1 MKVSFKVL
9 VKSLKEDDI
18 DKLNYVGKKYEDFN
32 FIEDNN
38 NLLLIIFRYIF
49 FFNGH
54 FSYQELNNKKNE
66 SKWFKK
72 LLNSFYDYCLKGE
85 DTNFL
90 YVYFN
95 SVFSLNY
102 NNIKKDYGN
111 FITNILQM
119 NGKNNCD
126 LCSYLIALLSFVNGN
141 KKYTKTFFDIQRNDI
156 IIKHKN
162 KYDKMRVIFFWEDL
176 TYYFLLIKVP
186 IIYKDINGTDNKKF
200 TYDMKELKCYVEL
213 CHINNSIKIFIE
225 TIYRCIID
233 CKDIRENKPKD
244 IQKFIGEI
252 FNILNIYLKNSETW
266 DEAILYSAYDK
277 IYELAFQYTSENFD
291 KNYID
296 FIIQYIKKYKLG
308 NEDFFNLFFNGLI
321 TGNTIKTFIY
331 LKLNEEIIDITD
343 EKIIK
348 ELINKMIKKKRKK
361 NKIKEEIKIEKL
373 SENSTKINEE
383 KANLTISENNAKIQ
397 NDESQNNNDSKKI
410 ITNDS
415 INDLLVKKLMTEIK
429 ELKNEISSLKINYES
444 QINEL
449 KEKNEELEEEN
460 SILTQELNKNAI
472 MIDKYVQQIKK
483 MKKTLDISFRD
494 LSKKMLDN
502 MLNYVNKEENS
513 LFKFTIGRKKKLAIL
528 QERYEY
534 KNIYYM
540 KKPISEIKDKYYN
553 ANKKSHVPNIVNI
566 IRDGPFGLMGDPSE
580 EIALKYYNI
589 IINSKNNDVFD
600 FIKNK
605 LNIIEEIKKLYID
618 I

>member
-1 MKVSFKVL
+1 
-9 VKSLKEDDI
+9 
-18 DKLNYVGKKYEDFN
+18 
-32 FIEDNN
+32 
-38 NLLLIIFRYIF
+38 
-49 FFNGH
+49 
-54 FSYQELNNKKNE
+54 
-66 SKWFKK
+66 
-72 LLNSFYDYCLKGE
+72 
-85 DTNFL
+85 
-90 YVYFN
+90 
-95 SVFSLNY
+95 
-102 NNIKKDYGN
+102 
-111 FITNILQM
+111 
-119 NGKNNCD
+119 
-126 LCSYLIALLSFVNGN
+126 
-141 KKYTKTFFDIQRNDI
+141 
-156 IIKHKN
+156 
-162 KYDKMRVIFFWEDL
+162 MRVIFFWEDL

-483 MKKTLDISFRD
+483 MKKTLDI
-494 LSKKMLDN
+494 
-502 MLNYVNKEENS
+502 
-513 LFKFTIGRKKKLAIL
+513 
-528 QERYEY
+528 
-534 KNIYYM
+534 
-540 KKPISEIKDKYYN
+540 P
-553 ANKKSHVPNIVNI
+553 
-566 IRDGPFGLMGDPSE
+566 
-580 EIALKYYNI
+580 
-589 IINSKNNDVFD
+589 
-600 FIKNK
+600 
-605 LNIIEEIKKLYID
+605 
-618 I
+618 